1 MSTKAKPY
9 CLDANVLIQAWQKYY
24 SPKICPDYWDIL
36 NSLGKQGQIFIAE
49 EVKDEIVKS
58 EDELAKWLKK
68 SSIPVHK
75 PDEKVIACW
84 QKILQADPLHK
95 FLVDNIKGRSLA
107 DPWVISHAMKMNATL
122 VTKENKET
130 ALNTKRIKIPNVCD
144 NMGVRWINDFEFV
157 QELDIK
163 FSCSMKY

>member
-1 MSTKAKPY
+1 MSTTALIY

-24 SPKICPDYWDIL
+24 SPNFCPDYWKIL
-36 NSLGKQGQIFIAE
+36 NELGKQEKIFLPE
-49 EVKDEIVKS
+49 EVKDEIVRT
-58 EDELAKWLKK
+58 DDDLAKWLKS

-75 PDEKVIACW
+75 PDEIVISCW
-84 QKILQADPLHK
+84 QKILKADPMHK
-95 FLVDNIKGRSLA
+95 LLVDNIKGRSLA
-107 DPWVISHAMKMNATL
+107 DPWVISHAMKMNAIV

-144 NMGVRWINDFEFV
+144 NMGVRWINDFEFI

-163 FSCSMKY
+163 FSCRLK